1 MKEGSIKIT
10 LKEAK
15 ELFNSTISWGVKEKL
30 LKDFSE
36 RELSDLP
43 EKLEISDICIP
54 RITYKI
60 IDNRLSEVIT
70 DTTIKV
76 GYSCEGLY
84 PGKKEC
90 ISAIAFRE
98 LMWLVRE
105 YTKRACIPEPNW
117 NDRNQQKYCIIRQD
131 YRILVDNIAVSRNY
145 YYPLAFTSEKIAKVF
160 LEDHRELIMR
170 YYML

>member
-1 MKEGSIKIT
+1 MKVYT
-10 LKEAK
+10 L
-15 ELFNSTISWGVKEKL
+15 V
-30 LKDFSE
+30 
-36 RELSDLP
+36 
-43 EKLEISDICIP
+43 
-54 RITYKI
+54 
-60 IDNRLSEVIT
+60 
-70 DTTIKV
+70 
-76 GYSCEGLY
+76 
-84 PGKKEC
+84 KKEC

-117 NDRNQQKYCIIRQD
+117 NDRNQQKYCIVRQD

>member
-36 RELSDLP
+36 RELSNLP

-84 PGKKEC
+84 PGKK
-90 ISAIAFRE
+90 R
-98 LMWLVRE
+98 M
-105 YTKRACIPEPNW
+105 Y
-117 NDRNQQKYCIIRQD
+117 
-131 YRILVDNIAVSRNY
+131 
-145 YYPLAFTSEKIAKVF
+145 
-160 LEDHRELIMR
+160 
-170 YYML
+170 